1 MLLGLLFLLRFLWCS
16 NNYVVGYRLLSN
28 RFILN
33 LNKSTALSCDFSGS
47 ICNPFLILLYL
58 KVSSLVTLLLRAH
71 FLLDLIRLEWIFLL
85 LLLHGLLK
93 DGILN
98 LNMLIKVLQ
107 LFHLHLFF
115 IEFLLGEVGFLY
127 CLLEFFRGEVSMPI
141 LCILESSGLDFFVGL
156 VVVLDDI
163 DWVLYSFS

>member
-1 MLLGLLFLLRFLWCS
+1 ML
-16 NNYVVGYRLLSN
+16 
-28 RFILN
+28 
-33 LNKSTALSCDFSGS
+33 
-47 ICNPFLILLYL
+47 
-58 KVSSLVTLLLRAH
+58 H
-71 FLLDLIRLEWIFLL
+71 LIRLERIFLL

-107 LFHLHLFF
+107 LLHLHLFF

-127 CLLEFFRGEVSMPI
+127 CLLEFFRGQVSMTI